1 MRKILSLIMS
11 LLMLF
16 TTFMVGEKVFAI
28 SHEDDLQGFIDETK
42 ELLTFEPEQLI
53 ETNSANDDENKD
65 NKDFSTCRLI
75 VKSDKKPKKLNSIG
89 MASGFKDYYII
100 QFKNEIDAKNA
111 FKYYSECK
119 EITAISV
126 DEEIEGITEN
136 SQKDDI
142 EQPTETLKRTE
153 CWGAE
158 SIGLY
163 ALKDYVINN
172 NISLPRVTVGVVG
185 TGVDLEQEFFK
196 GRLEKTGFDSSEDN
210 SGSEQAYNDD
220 HETYVTSVIVDST
233 TDNVVIRNYKCS
245 SDGQYVFSAL
255 FSGFLQAITDN
266 VDIVNCSW
274 TTMLGYGWK
283 KESTYYMFED
293 AIKVARE
300 KDILIVSSAGNY
312 VFSCLEPKK
321 SMPASSDYTLTVS
334 ACDET
339 LYPCNWT
346 AISKYVD
353 VVAPGENIR
362 VIGLNSKHVLSD
374 GTSFSAPYV
383 VSICAMTLSFHPEYS
398 VDDLKDAV
406 KETATPYDD
415 FNGDISKIYGTG
427 VADAIGAVGLPRP
440 SLFANLKPGKYTE
453 KISVDFSSNYDIY
466 YTMDG
471 TYPTEETGIHFSEPI
486 EIYGNMEL
494 IKAVAYD
501 DNNIPSVPL
510 SGVYRSSALANESDF
525 EIDSTGAIKAYNG
538 ELKDMTIPSSINGI
552 AVTGIKGRAFS
563 NVEIYGITLPETMTQ
578 IGRTGPTGIVVSNA
592 FRENKT
598 IMYIEGKNIEAIGTE
613 AFYSCENLRKVDFPK
628 TKEIYRKAFYGCTHL
643 VKNMTFP
650 SVEKIEFEA
659 FYGSNVISLNLPNLE
674 TCGGKSFAGMDIYQ
688 LNCPK
693 LRYIDKGYPSREGNI
708 DLFRRTSYY
717 SNLDLPEIT
726 DFNGEKIF
734 SLETSPLET
743 YCISRLE
750 FSKLKSINDFPDV
763 YSTMVFPSTV
773 ESLPDDLSEYSVST
787 YTIYGS
793 SGTHVEK
800 YAKEKGFDF
809 IEVTPETAVIT
820 DLLEYYKPYMGE
832 LEADVVGFN
841 RQYQWYAND
850 VNSNEG
856 GTPIEGATGKTFN
869 PADYYAPYYYCVVT
883 SKDGDFDPITI
894 KTSACENRTQTAD
907 YTALDKVLN
916 EFDSSKS
923 ELYTAESWSD
933 YSTAVAVGAS
943 IDRGLVKSKQN
954 IIDAAVKEIINA
966 RNNLVRKNAVSA
978 RVIGTPTLGANAVV
992 EITVNGSPE
1001 AIRFIDGEKNAVTF
1015 DRSSALT
1022 VKDGDNEIW
1031 RIKLAVTSEKAAYS
1045 IFVKYNEDYIDSGVT
1060 LIVTASSGP
1069 DLGIHSVSIPDMY
1082 PSGTYTDG
1090 RIYAG
1095 VHDVIIRTS
1104 KDVLKIQFIDSDG
1117 NTRTFSKYSTP
1128 PTEDGDE
1135 LVWTIP
1141 LKFNL
1146 GKMNLGIRTRAVHT
1160 TFALT
1165 GEYVTG
1171 RVLF

>member
-1 MRKILSLIMS
+1 M
-11 LLMLF
+11 F
-16 TTFMVGEKVFAI
+16 TMFVPSFKTFAAGTN
-28 SHEDDLQGFIDETK
+28 EDDLQGFIDETK
-42 ELLTFEPEQLI
+42 ELLAFEPEQLI
-53 ETNSANDDENKD
+53 ETNSANDDGNKD

-75 VKSDKKPKKLNSIG
+75 VKSNKKPQKLNSVG

-111 FKYYSECK
+111 FEYYSECK
-119 EITAISV
+119 EITAVSA
-126 DEEIEGITEN
+126 DEEIEGITES

-142 EQPTETLKRTE
+142 EQPTETPKRLD

-196 GRLEKTGFDSSEDN
+196 GRLEKTGFDSTEDN
-210 SGSEQAYNDD
+210 SGSEQDLEG
-220 HETYVTSVIVDST
+220 HETGVTSVIVDST
-233 TDNVVIRNYKCS
+233 PDNVIVRNYKASNTGKFNRSSYAASILQCVSDGVDIINCS
-245 SDGQYVFSAL
+245 SSLL
-255 FSGFLQAITDN
+255 FGYTWKNDAGYFLI
-266 VDIVNCSW
+266 
-274 TTMLGYGWK
+274 
-283 KESTYYMFED
+283 ED
-293 AIKVARE
+293 AIE
-300 KDILIVSSAGNY
+300 KAYKSDILLVCSAGNERTT
-312 VFSCLEPKK
+312 SILGSLKTL
-321 SMPASSDYTLTVS
+321 PARSDYVLTVS
-334 ACDET
+334 ANNEGM
-339 LYPCNWT
+339 YPTEWT
-346 AISKYVD
+346 AMGSFVD
-353 VVAPGENIR
+353 VSAPGEDII
-362 VIGLNSKHVLSD
+362 VIEKNNEYAVSS
-374 GTSFSAPYV
+374 GTSYSSPYV
-383 VSICAMTLSFHPEYS
+383 ASICAMIRSFHPEYS
-398 VDDLKDAV
+398 VDYLKDV
-406 KETATPYDD
+406 IMETATSFDD
-415 FNGDISKIYGTG
+415 YNGEISELYGTG
-427 VADAIGAVGLPRP
+427 VADAIGAVGLSRP
-440 SLFANLKPGKYTE
+440 SLSVNLKPGKYTQN
-453 KISVDFSSNYDIY
+453 ISIEFTSNYDVY
-466 YTMDG
+466 YTTDSS
-471 TYPTEETGIHFSEPI
+471 YPSKENGIRFSEPI
-486 EIYGNMEL
+486 TVYGNVEL
-494 IKAVAYD
+494 IKAVAYNKD
-501 DNNIPSVPL
+501 DIPSEVF
-510 SGVYRSSALANESDF
+510 SGVYRSSILADESDF
-525 EIDSTGAIKAYNG
+525 EINSDGAITAYNG
-538 ELKDMTIPSSINGI
+538 ELKDIIIPSHINGI
-552 AVTGIKGRAFS
+552 TVTDIYENTFSNLELYGVIFPDTIKRMGRELDNGVIYSCAFKDNATIMYVEGENVEEIGRHAFS
-563 NVEIYGITLPETMTQ
+563 NCT
-578 IGRTGPTGIVVSNA
+578 
-592 FRENKT
+592 
-598 IMYIEGKNIEAIGTE
+598 
-613 AFYSCENLRKVDFPK
+613 NLRTVDFPNAK
-628 TKEIYRKAFYGCTHL
+628 KLDRRSFASLPNVITLSFPNVEIL
-643 VKNMTFP
+643 E
-650 SVEKIEFEA
+650 SEA
-659 FYGSNVISLNLPNLE
+659 FSGSTIQFLYL
-674 TCGGKSFAGMDIYQ
+674 
-688 LNCPK
+688 PK
-693 LRYIDKGYPSREGNI
+693 LKTAGCRSFEYCSFYYLYCPNFTGIDKGR
-708 DLFRRTSYY
+708 DRRASNVFYHVEHY
-717 SNLDLPEIT
+717 STLDLHEMA
-726 DFNGEKIF
+726 DFNNEVAFSTGEIIVI
-734 SLETSPLET
+734 EYTVT
-743 YCISRLE
+743 RLE
-750 FSKLKSINDFPDV
+750 FSKLRVLKDFPGP
-763 YSTMVFPSTV
+763 YSSMVFPSSV
-773 ESLPDDLSEYSVST
+773 ESLPDDVSNYPVKT

-793 SGTHVEK
+793 SGTYVEK

-820 DLLEYYKPYMGE
+820 DLPKYYKPYMGE

-856 GTPIEGATGKTFN
+856 GTPIEGATGKNFN

-916 EFDSSKS
+916 EFDSSQS

-943 IDRGLVKSKQN
+943 IDRGLAKSKQN

-1001 AIRFIDGEKNAVTF
+1001 AIRLIDGEKNAVTF

-1022 VKDGDNEIW
+1022 VKDGNNEIW
-1031 RIKLAVTSEKAAYS
+1031 RIELAVTSEKTAYS
-1045 IFVKYNEDYIDSGVT
+1045 IFIKYNEDYIDSGIT

-1104 KDVLKIQFIDSDG
+1104 KDVLKIQFIDPDG
-1117 NTRTFSKYSTP
+1117 NTRTFSKHSTP

-1146 GKMNLGIRTRAVHT
+1146 GKMNLGIRTRAMHT

-1171 RVLF
+1171 RVMY